1 MTTATPTRETVLA
14 DVRKFTAVRGKFTSD
29 YWYAGGKFDRDT
41 VAQALGTSNAAGVNA
56 VLIEMK
62 RAGHDNDS
70 ETIQNIVKRYR
81 ATVVTPRVR
90 NEKRP
95 HFRNLKPAPA
105 TTRSARDRSIPAP
118 ATAHAA
124 HARRTPVTIKGVT
137 VSRPYRPTPTKM
149 ELATALVAYNREHGT
164 LHGYY
169 ESEGAY
175 KPQKVYTILG
185 SRSLKKL
192 ERMIMESDNLSLSLG
207 EVAHLFL
214 QSRIDK
220 QVHLLQNA

>member
-14 DVRKFTAVRGKFTSD
+14 DVRKFAAVRGKFTSE

-56 VLIEMK
+56 VLIEMN
-62 RAGHDNDS
+62 RAGNDNDS

-81 ATVVTPRVR
+81 STVVTSRVR
-90 NEKRP
+90 NEKRS
-95 HFRNLKPAPA
+95 HFRNLKPAPVTA
-105 TTRSARDRSIPAP
+105 RSARE
-118 ATAHAA
+118 
-124 HARRTPVTIKGVT
+124 RRTPVTVKGVT
-137 VSRPYRPTPTKM
+137 VSRPYRSTPVKV
-149 ELATALVAYNREHGT
+149 EVATTLVAYNREHGT
-164 LHGYY
+164 LQGYY
-169 ESEGAY
+169 ESKGAY
-175 KPQKVYTILG
+175 KPQKVYNVLG

-192 ERMIMESDNLSLSLG
+192 ERMIMESDNLSLSLS

>member
-1 MTTATPTRETVLA
+1 MTTETPTRETVLA
-14 DVRKFTAVRGKFTSD
+14 DVRKFAAVQGKFTSD

-95 HFRNLKPAPA
+95 HFSNLKPAPA
-105 TTRSARDRSIPAP
+105 TARSARD
-118 ATAHAA
+118 
-124 HARRTPVTIKGVT
+124 RRTPVTIKGVT
-137 VSRPYRPTPTKM
+137 VSRPYRSTPAKV
-149 ELATALVAYNREHGT
+149 EVATSLVAYSRKHGT
-164 LHGYY
+164 LQGYY

-175 KPQKVYTILG
+175 NSQKVYTVLG

-192 ERMIMESDNLSLSLG
+192 ERMIVESENLSLSLS